1 MTFLETRTRS
11 FNRDLT
17 INTKIISRIHQIILT
32 NRPQDQ
38 HRLVFSV
45 QHATDHGKVHLRI
58 FQLPSNT
65 LSLKSTV
72 KMKFRKL
79 NKLSLPRDNKLKNNQ
94 DSKLSRPKGPW
105 NTLLQQVSVVAE
117 PRRSN
122 QRSRKGSST
131 ETLNN
136 TQAPERCMKT
146 ASLISKE
153 LANRSNRRTSP
164 TSKKAEDSKNLQI
177 KSMY

>member
-1 MTFLETRTRS
+1 M
-11 FNRDLT
+11 N
-17 INTKIISRIHQIILT
+17 K
-32 NRPQDQ
+32 PQDQ
-38 HRLVFSV
+38 HRLVSSA
-45 QHATDHGKVHLRI
+45 QHAIDHGKAHLRI

-72 KMKFRKL
+72 TMKFRKL
-79 NKLSLPRDNKLKNNQ
+79 NKLSLRRDNKLKNNQ
-94 DSKLSRPKGPW
+94 DSKLSRHKGPW
-105 NTLLQQVSVVAE
+105 NTQLQQVSAVAE

-122 QRSRKGSST
+122 LRFRRGSST
-131 ETLNN
+131 GTLNN
-136 TQAPERCMKT
+136 SQAPKSCMKT

-153 LANRSNRRTSP
+153 LAKRSNRPTSP